1 MAKLHILQLILL
13 TSCILIFN
21 TSDTNAT
28 FPYQLTKF
36 IRPWM
41 KTYNK
46 NFEQV
51 AALVMTDTK
60 SLNDFVF
67 KPSPISYEHPSLK
80 IQPYPSQM
88 INSVV
93 ALPKNGKHAE
103 ERVLEQFFPLLEQ
116 YRENHSG
123 SDPTS
128 ILLYT
133 YYFPCF
139 ERFSKKHP
147 YSCTSLISDFVKS
160 HAEELNKLHETKFSV
175 AYSDDDTSNVSGCI
189 CDVEKTKEIFEKL
202 GIDISKIPLEF
213 IQRMKLMSM
222 INRE

>member
-13 TSCILIFN
+13 TWCILIFN

-28 FPYQLTKF
+28 FPNQLTKL

-46 NFEQV
+46 NYQQV

-93 ALPKNGKHAE
+93 ALPRKGKHAE
-103 ERVLEQFFPLLEQ
+103 ERVLEQFSPLLEH
-116 YRENHSG
+116 YRENFG
-123 SDPTS
+123 TDPTS

-139 ERFSKKHP
+139 ERISKKHP
-147 YSCTSLISDFVKS
+147 HSCTDLISNFVKL
-160 HAEELNKLHETKFSV
+160 HAEELNKLQETEFSV
-175 AYSDDDTSNVSGCI
+175 AYSDDDNLNFNGCS
-189 CDVEKTKEIFEKL
+189 CDVEKTKEIFKKL

>member
-13 TSCILIFN
+13 TWCILSFN

-28 FPYQLTKF
+28 FSNQLKKL
-36 IRPWM
+36 IKPWM

-46 NFEQV
+46 NYQQV
-51 AALVMTDTK
+51 AALVMTDST
-60 SLNDFVF
+60 SLNNFVF
-67 KPSPISYEHPSLK
+67 EPSPISYEHPKLK

-93 ALPKNGKHAE
+93 ALPLDGKHAE
-103 ERVLEQFFPLLEQ
+103 ERVLERFSPLLEH
-116 YRENHSG
+116 YRKNHFG
-123 SDPTS
+123 LDPTS

-147 YSCTSLISDFVKS
+147 HSCTSLISDFVKL
-160 HAEELNKLHETKFSV
+160 HAEELNELQDTKFYV
-175 AYSDDDTSNVSGCI
+175 AYSNDNTLNFNGCS
-189 CDVEKTKEIFEKL
+189 CDIEKTKQVFKTS
-202 GIDISKIPLEF
+202 GIDLVKIPWES
-213 IQRMKLMSM
+213 IQRMKFLSM